1 MKLFFTILVSV
12 IFLAGC
18 KNAKVTSQTSEI
30 ADQTDLPFT
39 FEKITT
45 LDKKYTETSG
55 LEYHNGEIIT
65 HNDSGDLPRIYFL
78 DTLGNGI
85 RQTQFNKMKA
95 IDWEDISRDE
105 KYLYI
110 ADIGN
115 NFGDRKDL
123 TLYKTSIK
131 TLEDEDAAVQKIHID
146 YPDQTDFRRN
156 EQRHP
161 YDAESI
167 VSVGDYLYVF
177 SKDWKELSTVVYRI
191 NKNNSEQQAM
201 RITSHAIRGLVTG
214 ATFDHQDTVVL
225 CGYSSNLIPFV
236 VKVSVG
242 NENFAFDEKHELPI
256 KNGAQVEAI
265 TYAYTRNDG
274 KQVYYLS
281 SEAAAIQLGE
291 DEAQSNAELYK
302 MVW

>member
-1 MKLFFTILVSV
+1 MKPFFTILASV
-12 IFLAGC
+12 FFLVGC
-18 KNAKVTSQTSEI
+18 KNAKVTSQTSEKVG
-30 ADQTDLPFT
+30 QTNLPFT

-55 LEYHNGEIIT
+55 LEYLDGKILT

-78 DTLGNGI
+78 DTLGHGI
-85 RQTQFNKMKA
+85 RQTHFKNMKA
-95 IDWEDISRDE
+95 IDWEDICRDE

-115 NFGDRKDL
+115 NFGDRRDL
-123 TLYKTSIK
+123 TIYKTRLE
-131 TLEDEDAAVQKIHID
+131 TLDNRHADVFKMHIE
-146 YPDQTDFRRN
+146 YPEQTIFERN

-161 YDAESI
+161 YDAESL
-167 VSVGDYLYVF
+167 VSVEDYLYVF

-191 NKNNSEQQAM
+191 NKNSSKQQAE
-201 RITSHAIRGLVTG
+201 RITSHPIKGLVTG
-214 ATFDHQDTVVL
+214 ATFDHQDTIVL

-236 VKVSVG
+236 VKVTFKNG
-242 NENFAFDEKHELPI
+242 DFEFGEKYELPI
-256 KNGAQVEAI
+256 SNGAQVEAI
-265 TYAYTRNDG
+265 TYAYTRSDG
-274 KQVYYLS
+274 KQIYYLS

-291 DEAQSNAELYK
+291 DEAQSDAELYK

>member
-1 MKLFFTILVSV
+1 MKPFFTILVSV
-12 IFLAGC
+12 IFLVGC
-18 KNAKVTSQTSEI
+18 RNAKVTSQTSEK
-30 ADQTDLPFT
+30 ADQVNLPFT

-55 LEYHNGEIIT
+55 LEYLNGEIIT

-85 RQTQFNKMKA
+85 RQTQFNKMRA
-95 IDWEDISRDE
+95 IDWEDICRDE

-115 NFGDRKDL
+115 NFGDRRDL
-123 TLYKTSIK
+123 TIYKTPLRSMDNQNADVFK
-131 TLEDEDAAVQKIHID
+131 MHIA
-146 YPDQTDFRRN
+146 YPDQTIFERN

-161 YDAESI
+161 YDAESL

-191 NKNNSEQQAM
+191 NKNSSEQQAK
-201 RITSHAIRGLVTG
+201 RITSHPIKGLITG
-214 ATFDHQDTVVL
+214 ATFDHQDTIIL

-236 VKVSVG
+236 VKVSFING
-242 NENFAFDEKHELPI
+242 SFEFGEKYELPI

-265 TYAYTRNDG
+265 TYAYTENNGR
-274 KQVYYLS
+274 QVYYLS

-291 DEAQSNAELYK
+291 DEAQSDAELYK

>member
-1 MKLFFTILVSV
+1 MKYLVFTVFTC
-12 IFLAGC
+12 FLLIAC
-18 KNAKVTSQTSEI
+18 KNAQIRLQTPKEEKNT
-30 ADQTDLPFT
+30 ALPFT

-55 LEYHNGEIIT
+55 LEYLNYEIIT
-65 HNDSGDLPRIYFL
+65 HNDSGDLPRIHFL

-95 IDWEDISRDE
+95 IDWEDICRDQQ
-105 KYLYI
+105 YLYI

-115 NFGDRKDL
+115 NYGDRRDL
-123 TLYKTSIK
+123 TIYKTP
-131 TLEDEDAAVQKIHID
+131 LESLDTGDAQVYKLHIA
-146 YPDQTDFRRN
+146 YPDQAIFERN

-161 YDAESI
+161 YDAESL
-167 VSVGDYLYVF
+167 VSVGNYLYVF

-191 NKNNSEQQAM
+191 NKSSLNQQAE
-201 RITSHAIRGLVTG
+201 RITSHPIKGLVTG
-214 ATFDHQDTVVL
+214 ATFDHQDTIVL

-236 VKVSVG
+236 VKVTFK
-242 NENFAFDEKHELPI
+242 NENFEFGEKYELPI
-256 KNGAQVEAI
+256 SNGAQVEAI

-291 DEAQSNAELYK
+291 DEAQSDAELYK